1 MPYMP
6 KIYAYLIRKGEKT
19 IDQVP
24 GNIREE
30 VQQLLVDADDQRIQ
44 DID

>member
-1 MPYMP
+1 MSYMP
-6 KIYAYLIRKGEKT
+6 KIYADLIRKGEKT

-30 VQQLLVDADDQRIQ
+30 VQQLLGDADNQRIQ